1 MRMTV
6 NIDSILD
13 NIATLSLED
22 QEFLDDIMRK
32 RIIEGKREAIL
43 KEYEQSKED
52 RCNGTI
58 CSGTVND
65 LFGHV

>member
-1 MRMTV
+1 MTV

-32 RIIEGKREAIL
+32 RIIEGKRKAIL
-43 KEYEQSKED
+43 KEYEDAMED
-52 RCNGTI
+52 HCNGAI